1 MECSKCGVSGSK
13 TRLLDVISRE
23 GIVKLCEKCF
33 LEENMPLVRKPAN
46 FQLKDS
52 VIIPKS
58 SVKKTVYERLSEI
71 SGVQNR
77 KIPEKELLNK
87 QETTLKDIVNKNF
100 EIISGEGGSAEDL
113 IDNFH
118 WVIMRARRLKHLT
131 QGQFAKAIAEPEAA
145 IKAIEKGFL
154 PKNNYRLIK
163 KIENYLQIKL
173 LKKETE
179 QKQEF
184 EKEISFDPVTAK
196 TLTIADLQDMKKK
209 KEEEIFKKPIE
220 EEKNYV
226 LNEEVGFEDKPEFVK
241 GDNKELSDEEMDK
254 IIFGKR

>member
-46 FQLKDS
+46 FQLKES
-52 VIIPKS
+52 GFTSKS
-58 SVKKTVYERLSEI
+58 SNRKTVYERLSEI

-173 LKKETE
+173 LKKETG